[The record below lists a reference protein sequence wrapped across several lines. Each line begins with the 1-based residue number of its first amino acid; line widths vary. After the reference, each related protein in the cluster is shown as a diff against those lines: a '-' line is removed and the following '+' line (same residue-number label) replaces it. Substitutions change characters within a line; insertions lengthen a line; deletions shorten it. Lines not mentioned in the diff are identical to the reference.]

1 MKHICLN
8 IWIVSRLCQLWI
20 KLWCTLTHRFLC
32 KHKISVHFSKYWGV
46 TLGLHECVFNLISNN
61 SHQQLSESFMAP
73 QLGISISRFVC
84 IIVYIWNLYN
94 TMAPQ
99 YIQQKTTKENLKIGI
114 FIFYDNHFN
123 RCAVLS
129 YGGYKLCFHKD

>member
-1 MKHICLN
+1 
-8 IWIVSRLCQLWI
+8 
-20 KLWCTLTHRFLC
+20 
-32 KHKISVHFSKYWGV
+32 
-46 TLGLHECVFNLISNN
+46 
-61 SHQQLSESFMAP
+61 
-73 QLGISISRFVC
+73 
-84 IIVYIWNLYN
+84 
-94 TMAPQ
+94 MAPQ